1 MTTVLHA
8 ALALVPVCLFLITLV
23 ALDSYKLVS
32 MRVVLVVI
40 AAGAVAALGC
50 DLAHQLVLQTGVSRA
65 VLMRYIAP
73 LTEESVKAALVL
85 VLLAQRRVAFL
96 ADAVILGFAVG
107 TGFALV
113 ENLQYVATL
122 ETTQIVLWIVR
133 GLGTAV
139 LHGATTAVVA
149 LIARTLLDRQAVAAV
164 AAIAPGWALAVGV
177 HSGFNHLPFNPLAM
191 SLVLVLA
198 LPLLVLAVYARSER
212 STREWVNQGLDLD
225 IELLGLI
232 ESEAV
237 VFTRFGSY
245 LKELAARFPAPIVAD
260 MFCLLRVELELSV
273 QAKAMLL
280 ARQGGLELPPDPDVD
295 AALEERD
302 YLVNAIGTTALLT
315 LAPLQIT
322 SDRDRWHR
330 HLLGQRAAGLKTT
343 RWWKGL

>member
-8 ALALVPVCLFLITLV
+8 ALALVPVCVFLMTLV

-32 MRVVLVVI
+32 MRLVLGVI
-40 AAGAVAALGC
+40 GAGALVAFGC
-50 DLAHQLVLQTGVSRA
+50 DLAHRLILEAGVSRA

-73 LTEESVKAALVL
+73 VTEESAKAGLVL
-85 VLLAQRRVAFL
+85 ILLGQRRIAFL

-122 ETTQIVLWIVR
+122 GSTQIVLWIVR

-139 LHGATTAVVA
+139 LHGATTALVA
-149 LIARTLLDRQAVAAV
+149 LIARTLLDRRALLAVTAV
-164 AAIAPGWALAVGV
+164 APGWAVAVLV
-177 HSGFNHLPFNPLAM
+177 HGGFNHLPFNPLAM
-191 SLVLVLA
+191 SLVLVLV
-198 LPLLVLAVYARSER
+198 LPLLVLIVYAQSER

-237 VFTRFGSY
+237 VVTRFGTY
-245 LKELAARFPAPIVAD
+245 LKELAGRFPAPIVAA
-260 MFCLLRVELELSV
+260 MLCLLRVELELSV
-273 QAKAMLL
+273 QAKATLL
-280 ARQGGLELPPDPDVD
+280 ARQGGLELPPDPDVA
-295 AALEERD
+295 AALDERD
-302 YLVNAIGTTALLT
+302 YLVSAIGPTALLT

-330 HLLGQRAAGLKTT
+330 HLLGRRAAVFKTT
-343 RWWKGL
+343 RWWKGV